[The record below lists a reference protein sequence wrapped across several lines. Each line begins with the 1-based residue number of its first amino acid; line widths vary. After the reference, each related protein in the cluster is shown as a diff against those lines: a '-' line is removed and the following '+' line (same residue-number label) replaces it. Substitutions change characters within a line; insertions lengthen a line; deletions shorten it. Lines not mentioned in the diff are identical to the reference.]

1 MLRNIYELIRYRALI
16 FALVTRHV
24 RSRYRGSVLGFVWSF
39 LNPLCLIA
47 VYTLVFRNYI
57 RFETESSYP
66 LFLLTGLL
74 PWIWFNSGIIEATA
88 SISSGGNLITKAMF
102 PPQIL
107 PTVAAL
113 TNLVNY
119 LFALPVLLVFLLWN
133 GKIPGL
139 AIAFLP
145 VLISLQLI
153 FVLGLSYLFS
163 ALNVFYRDVQHVLGN
178 LFSLLFFLTPVIYPI
193 STVPEKHQKL
203 MLFLNPLSYLMEMYR
218 GVVLDNKFPE
228 LFPLLW
234 VSAVAIVVFLIGNL
248 VFNRNRESF
257 AEYV

>member
-1 MLRNIYELIRYRALI
+1 MLRNIQELYKYRALI

-57 RFETESSYP
+57 RFETEDSYP

-107 PTVAAL
+107 PTVSAL

-119 LFALPVLLVFLLWN
+119 LFALPVLLIFLLWN
-133 GKIPGL
+133 GKFPGA
-139 AIAFLP
+139 AIATLP
-145 VLISLQLI
+145 LLILIELI
-153 FVLGLSYLFS
+153 FILGLSYLFS

-178 LFSLLFFLTPVIYPI
+178 LFSLLFFLTPVIYPL
-193 STVPEKHQKL
+193 STVPEKHRKL

-218 GVVLDNKFPE
+218 GAVLENRFPQ

-234 VSAVAIVVFLIGNL
+234 VTFVAVFVFLIGNL

>member
-1 MLRNIYELIRYRALI
+1 MFRNIQELYKYRALI
-16 FALVTRHV
+16 LALVTRHV

-57 RFETESSYP
+57 RFETSDSYP

-133 GKIPGL
+133 GKVPGA
-139 AIAFLP
+139 AIAALP
-145 VLISLQLI
+145 LLLLLQLVI
-153 FVLGLSYLFS
+153 VLGLSYLFS

-178 LFSLLFFLTPVIYPI
+178 LFSLMFFLTPVIYPL
-193 STVPEKHQKL
+193 STVPEKHQNL
-203 MLFLNPLSYLMEMYR
+203 MLFLNPLSHLMEMYR
-218 GVVLDNKFPE
+218 GVVLENRFPQTI
-228 LFPLLW
+228 PLIW
-234 VSAVAIVVFLIGNL
+234 ISFVAFSVFLVGNL

>member
-1 MLRNIYELIRYRALI
+1 MLI
-16 FALVTRHV
+16 FALVSRHL

-57 RFETESSYP
+57 RFETADSYP

-107 PTVAAL
+107 PTVSAL
-113 TNLVNY
+113 TNLANY
-119 LFALPVLLVFLLWN
+119 LFAIPVLLVFLLWN
-133 GKIPGL
+133 GKFPGVAIL
-139 AIAFLP
+139 ALP
-145 VLISLQLI
+145 VLILVQLI
-153 FVLGLSYLFS
+153 FVLGLSYAFS

-178 LFSLLFFLTPVIYPI
+178 LFSLLFFLTPVIYPL
-193 STVPEKHQKL
+193 STVPAKHQAL
-203 MLFLNPLSYLMEMYR
+203 MQLLNPLTVLMEMYR
-218 GVVLDNKFPE
+218 GVVLENRFPH
-228 LFPLLW
+228 LFQLLW
-234 VSAVAIVVFLIGNL
+234 IGGISMLVFIIGNL

>member
-1 MLRNIYELIRYRALI
+1 
-16 FALVTRHV
+16 
-24 RSRYRGSVLGFVWSF
+24 VLGFVWSF

-47 VYTLVFRNYI
+47 VYTLVFKNYI
-57 RFETESSYP
+57 RFETDSSYP

-107 PTVAAL
+107 PTVSAL

-133 GKIPGL
+133 DKVPGL
-139 AIAFLP
+139 TIVFLP
-145 VLISLQLI
+145 VLVLIQLVFI
-153 FVLGLSYLFS
+153 LGLAYLFS

-178 LFSLLFFLTPVIYPI
+178 LFSLLFFLTPVIYPL
-193 STVPEKHQKL
+193 STVPEKHQRL

-218 GVVLDNKFPE
+218 GVVLDNRLPE
-228 LFPLLW
+228 AIPLLW
-234 VSAVAIVVFLIGNL
+234 VSFVALFVFFLGSI

>member
-1 MLRNIYELIRYRALI
+1 MFRNLSELYKYRALI

-47 VYTLVFRNYI
+47 VYTLVFKNYI
-57 RFETESSYP
+57 RFETDSSYP

-107 PTVAAL
+107 PTVSAL

-133 GKIPGL
+133 DKVPGL
-139 AIAFLP
+139 TIVFLP
-145 VLISLQLI
+145 VLVLIQLVFI
-153 FVLGLSYLFS
+153 LGLAYLFS

-178 LFSLLFFLTPVIYPI
+178 LFSLLFFLTPVIYPL
-193 STVPEKHQKL
+193 STVPEKHQRL

-218 GVVLDNKFPE
+218 GVVLDNRLPE
-228 LFPLLW
+228 AIPLLW
-234 VSAVAIVVFLIGNL
+234 VSFVALFVFFLGSI